1 MGYKYLLFLYS
12 LRTKIKRT
20 MLIFIFCLLLSTTS
34 IFAQDINSDVESLNR
49 DEIYNRMSGD
59 PALTNT
65 KNYIIK
71 KYETLGLEE
80 ITDGY
85 THEFEVES
93 GLSFGDNSVSFGV
106 IVPRRGIPMDR
117 IKPSVQNWDFQKDWL
132 PLGFTSDGNITEAE
146 IAFVGY
152 GITAPGYDDYSGM
165 DVKDKVVIILTD
177 SPEGEK
183 SEKFDVF
190 SSYEYKVKNAQKN
203 GAVGALFIK
212 AMGDSA
218 NVFEPVI
225 VDKFNSGIVA
235 LQANRGSLERYF
247 PKKQALIDQ
256 EKSIR
261 ETKTPKSFILPNV
274 KTDIRLQSETKAVK
288 YTNVYGIL
296 EGEDENRNVIIA
308 FPYDEVLSD
317 KKIDEYIKKQNKFY
331 YESGNN
337 ISGIAAAMELARRFK
352 ENPAPVN
359 IVFVALS
366 GDEPNFEGSNKMV
379 EELDE
384 RVANSSAIF
393 YLDNTEKVHKK
404 HLIINSNDPL
414 IVENFRN
421 VESFKS
427 LNAEAK
433 ELDTRD
439 TNPILSKNKKYVR
452 VWNKLRSYPPAK
464 REWIDSDFEDL
475 NEYINLLEQTI
486 RNLTQD

>member
-1 MGYKYLLFLYS
+1 M
-12 LRTKIKRT
+12 R
-20 MLIFIFCLLLSTTS
+20 IFIFCLLISTTS
-34 IFAQDINSDVESLNR
+34 MFGQEVNSNVESLNK
-49 DEIYNRMSGD
+49 DEIYNRMSGE

-65 KNYIIK
+65 KNYLVNLYK
-71 KYETLGLEE
+71 SLGLEE
-80 ITDGY
+80 LTDGY
-85 THEFEVES
+85 TDEFEVES
-93 GLSFGDNSVSFGV
+93 GLSFGDNSVSFSV
-106 IVPRRGIPMDR
+106 IVPKMGIPMDR
-117 IKPSVQNWDFQKDWL
+117 IKPSIQRWDFQKDWL
-132 PLGFTSDGNITEAE
+132 PLGFTSDGNISEAE

-177 SPEGEK
+177 SPEGTK
-183 SEKFDVF
+183 SEKFQIF

-235 LQANRGSLERYF
+235 LQANRASLERYF

-256 EKSIR
+256 EKAIR
-261 ETKTPKSFILPNV
+261 ESKSPKSFVIPNV
-274 KTDIRLQSETKAVK
+274 KLDMKLQLEAKAVK
-288 YTNVYGIL
+288 YTNVYGIVD
-296 EGEDENRNVIIA
+296 GEDNNRNVIIA
-308 FPYDEVLSD
+308 FPYDETLSD
-317 KKIDEYIKKQNKFY
+317 KKIEDYIKKQNKFY

-359 IVFVALS
+359 IVFAALS
-366 GDEPNFEGSNKMV
+366 GDEPNLEGTKKMV
-379 EELDE
+379 DELDE
-384 RVANSSAIF
+384 KVANSSAIF

-414 IVENFRN
+414 IVEKFRTS
-421 VESFKS
+421 ESFKS

-433 ELDTRD
+433 ELDARD
-439 TNPILSKNKKYVR
+439 TNPVISKNKKYVR

-464 REWIDSDFEDL
+464 REWVESDFTDL

-486 RNLTQD
+486 RNLTQE

>member
-1 MGYKYLLFLYS
+1 M
-12 LRTKIKRT
+12 R
-20 MLIFIFCLLLSTTS
+20 IFIFCLLISTTS
-34 IFAQDINSDVESLNR
+34 MFGQEVNSNVESLNK
-49 DEIYNRMSGD
+49 DEIYNRMSGE

-65 KNYIIK
+65 KNYLVNLYK
-71 KYETLGLEE
+71 SLGLEE
-80 ITDGY
+80 LTDGY
-85 THEFEVES
+85 TDEFEVES
-93 GLSFGDNSVSFGV
+93 GLSFGDNSVSFSV
-106 IVPRRGIPMDR
+106 IVPKMGIPMDR
-117 IKPSVQNWDFQKDWL
+117 IKPSIQRWDFQKDWL
-132 PLGFTSDGNITEAE
+132 PLGFTSDGNISEAE

-177 SPEGEK
+177 SPEGTK
-183 SEKFDVF
+183 SEKFQIF

-235 LQANRGSLERYF
+235 LQSNRASLERYF

-256 EKSIR
+256 EKAIR
-261 ETKTPKSFILPNV
+261 ESKSPKSFVIPNV
-274 KTDIRLQSETKAVK
+274 KLDMKLQLEAKAVK
-288 YTNVYGIL
+288 YTNVYGIVD
-296 EGEDENRNVIIA
+296 GEDNNRNVIIA
-308 FPYDEVLSD
+308 FPYDETLSD
-317 KKIDEYIKKQNKFY
+317 KKIEDYLKKQNKFY

-337 ISGIAAAMELARRFK
+337 ISGIVAAMELARRFK

-359 IVFVALS
+359 IVFAALS
-366 GDEPNFEGSNKMV
+366 GDEPNLEGTKKMV
-379 EELDE
+379 SELDE
-384 RVANSSAIF
+384 KVANSSAIF

-414 IVENFRN
+414 IVEKFRTA
-421 VESFKS
+421 ESFKS

-433 ELDTRD
+433 ELDARD
-439 TNPILSKNKKYVR
+439 TNPVISKNKKYVR

-464 REWIDSDFEDL
+464 REWVESDFTDL

-486 RNLTQD
+486 RNLTQE

>member
-1 MGYKYLLFLYS
+1 M
-12 LRTKIKRT
+12 R
-20 MLIFIFCLLLSTTS
+20 IFIFCLLLSTTS
-34 IFAQDINSDVESLNR
+34 MFSQDINKVVESLNKE
-49 DEIYNRMSGD
+49 EIYNRVSGE

-65 KNYIIK
+65 KNFISNQFK
-71 KYETLGLEE
+71 SLGLEE
-80 ITDGY
+80 LTNGY
-85 THEFEVES
+85 VDDFEIES

-106 IVPRRGIPMDR
+106 VVPRMGIPMDR
-117 IKPSVQNWDFQKDWL
+117 IKPSIQNWDFEKDWL

-183 SEKFDVF
+183 SEKFKMF

-203 GAVGALFIK
+203 GAIGALFIK

-235 LQANRGSLERYF
+235 LQANRASLERYF

-261 ETKTPKSFILPNV
+261 DTKTPKSFILPNV
-274 KTDIRLQSETKAVK
+274 KTDIRLQLDAKTSK
-288 YTNVYGIL
+288 YTNLYGMQ
-296 EGEDENRNVIIA
+296 EGEDNNRNIIIA
-308 FPYDEVLSD
+308 FPYDESLSD
-317 KKIDEYIKKQNKFY
+317 KKIEEYIKKQNKFY

-337 ISGIAAAMELARRFK
+337 IAGIAAALELAKRFK

-359 IVFVALS
+359 IIFVALS
-366 GDEPNFEGSNKMV
+366 GDEPNFEGSKKMV

-393 YLDNTEKVHKK
+393 YLDNTEKIHKK

-414 IVENFRN
+414 IVEKFRS
-421 VESFKS
+421 VESFKT

-439 TNPILSKNKKYVR
+439 NNPIIKKNKKYVR

-464 REWIDSDFEDL
+464 REWAESDYTDL
-475 NEYINLLEQTI
+475 VEYINLIEQTI
-486 RNLTQD
+486 RNLTQE

>member
-1 MGYKYLLFLYS
+1 MK
-12 LRTKIKRT
+12 T
-20 MLIFIFCLLLSTTS
+20 FIFCLLISTTS
-34 IFAQDINSDVESLNR
+34 MFSQEINSVVESLNK
-49 DEIYNRMSGD
+49 DEVYNRVSGE

-65 KNYIIK
+65 KNYITNQFK
-71 KYETLGLEE
+71 TLGLEE
-80 ITDGY
+80 LTDGY
-85 THEFEVES
+85 TDDFEVKS
-93 GLSFGDNSVSFGV
+93 GLSFGDNSVSFGL
-106 IVPRRGIPMDR
+106 IVPRMGIPMDR
-117 IKPSVQNWDFQKDWL
+117 IKPSIQNWEFQKDWL
-132 PLGFTSDGNITEAE
+132 PLGFTSDGNISEAE

-177 SPEGEK
+177 SPDGEK
-183 SEKFDVF
+183 SEKYKTF

-235 LQANRGSLERYF
+235 LQANRASLERYF

-256 EKSIR
+256 EKAIR
-261 ETKTPKSFILPNV
+261 ETKSPKSFILPNV
-274 KTDIRLQSETKAVK
+274 KADINLQLETKAVK
-288 YTNVYGIL
+288 YSNVYGL
-296 EGEDENRNVIIA
+296 HEGEDNNRNIIIA
-308 FPYDEVLSD
+308 FPYDEALSD
-317 KKIDEYIKKQNKFY
+317 KKIEDYIKKQNKFY

-337 ISGIAAAMELARRFK
+337 ISGIAAALELARRFK

-359 IVFVALS
+359 IVFAALS
-366 GDEPNFEGSNKMV
+366 GDEPNLEGARKMV
-379 EELDE
+379 DELDE
-384 RVANSSAIF
+384 KVANSSAIF
-393 YLDNTEKVHKK
+393 YLDNTEKIHKK

-414 IVENFRN
+414 IVEKFRG
-421 VESFKS
+421 VEAFKT

-433 ELDTRD
+433 ELDARD
-439 TNPILSKNKKYVR
+439 TNPIISKNKKYVR

-464 REWIDSDFEDL
+464 REWTESDFAEL

-486 RNLTQD
+486 RNLTQE